1 MSEVTDKVHSVYKD
15 RLEEIDKQIEKISQE
30 IKEDQDEIE
39 ALKAIKKDV
48 AKERDVLL
56 KNIQNKDTDLRVF
69 QLSTRDSIALDDDLV
84 NRANDWIKKH
94 ELRFHTEHALGLKVP
109 DRKAAIGLSHYEIKK
124 GWTSIGSF
132 TSLICT
138 ACKESKEVDYNDR
151 VFEIEELD

>member
-1 MSEVTDKVHSVYKD
+1 MSEVTDKVRVVFEE
-15 RLEEIDKQIEKISQE
+15 RLKEIDNQIEKVSQE
-30 IKEDQDEIE
+30 IRDGQNEVK
-39 ALKAIKKDV
+39 ALKSIKKDV
-48 AKERDVLL
+48 AKERDDLL
-56 KNIQNKDTDLRVF
+56 KSINKNADFRVF

-138 ACKESKEVDYNDR
+138 ACKESKEVDYHDR

>member
-1 MSEVTDKVHSVYKD
+1 MSEVTDKVRVVFEE
-15 RLEEIDKQIEKISQE
+15 RLKEIDNQIEKVSQE
-30 IKEDQDEIE
+30 IRDGQNEVK
-39 ALKAIKKDV
+39 ALKSIKKDV
-48 AKERDVLL
+48 AKERDDLL
-56 KNIQNKDTDLRVF
+56 KSINKNTDLKVF
-69 QLSTRDSIALDDDLV
+69 QLSTRDSIVLDDDLV

-138 ACKESKEVDYNDR
+138 ACKESKEVDYHDR

>member
-1 MSEVTDKVHSVYKD
+1 MSEVTDKVRVVFEE
-15 RLEEIDKQIEKISQE
+15 RLKEIDNQIEKVSQE
-30 IKEDQDEIE
+30 IRDGQNEVK
-39 ALKAIKKDV
+39 ALKSIKKDV
-48 AKERDVLL
+48 AKERDDLL
-56 KNIQNKDTDLRVF
+56 KSINKNADLKVF
-69 QLSTRDSIALDDDLV
+69 QLSTRDSIVLDDDLV

>member
-1 MSEVTDKVHSVYKD
+1 MSEVTDKVRVVFEE
-15 RLEEIDKQIEKISQE
+15 RLKEIDNQIEKVSQE
-30 IKEDQDEIE
+30 IRDGQNEVK
-39 ALKAIKKDV
+39 ALKSIKKDV
-48 AKERDVLL
+48 AKERDDLL
-56 KNIQNKDTDLRVF
+56 KSINKDADLKVF
-69 QLSTRDSIALDDDLV
+69 QLSTRDSIALDDALV

-132 TSLICT
+132 TSLLCT

>member
-1 MSEVTDKVHSVYKD
+1 MSEVTDKVRVVFEE
-15 RLEEIDKQIEKISQE
+15 RLKEIDNQIEKISQE
-30 IKEDQDEIE
+30 IRDGQNEVK
-39 ALKAIKKDV
+39 ALKSIKKDV
-48 AKERDVLL
+48 AKERDDLL
-56 KNIQNKDTDLRVF
+56 KSINKDADLRVF

-138 ACKESKEVDYNDR
+138 ACKESKEIDYHDR

>member
-1 MSEVTDKVHSVYKD
+1 MSEVIDKVRVVFEE
-15 RLEEIDKQIEKISQE
+15 RLKEIDNQIEKVSQE
-30 IKEDQDEIE
+30 IRDGQNEVK
-39 ALKAIKKDV
+39 ALKSIKKDV
-48 AKERDVLL
+48 AKERDDLL
-56 KNIQNKDTDLRVF
+56 KSINKNADFRVF

-138 ACKESKEVDYNDR
+138 ACKESKEVDYHDR